1 MTRRDDRGVARHDD
15 RGVARQDDRG
25 VARRDD
31 RGVTLL
37 FVLVIL
43 ALCSA
48 VVVAMVT
55 VSESS
60 VRRTRMHD
68 EAVAAGAL
76 VAAGEAT
83 AVIALRR
90 DLITSPDLDHAN
102 EAWARTNQA
111 EVAIAGGQFS
121 LTLTDAQGLYNLTN
135 LGTEGVLAQQRLT
148 DILTALDLK
157 ADLRGRIIAAAPTRL
172 GALRAVM
179 TAEDLAKLATMV
191 TILPQATEVNVNA
204 APAALLGVL
213 LNNTVQARLLVAR
226 RAKLGFL
233 TPDDV
238 AGLGIILPAGVVYRS
253 SFFDVTVTAQVG
265 ETVVTGQALIAR
277 QMQAGGEPRA
287 AVVARSGGK
296 MAAELPLPP

>member
-1 MTRRDDRGVARHDD
+1 MRR
-15 RGVARQDDRG
+15 Q
-25 VARRDD
+25 DD

-43 ALCSA
+43 ALCSG

-60 VRRTRMHD
+60 VTRTRIYD

-90 DLITSPDLDHAN
+90 DLVTGPDLDHAR
-102 EAWARTNQA
+102 EPWASTNQA
-111 EVAIAGGQFS
+111 EVAIADGRFS
-121 LTLTDAQGLYNLTN
+121 LTLADAQGLYNLTN
-135 LGTEGVLAQQRLT
+135 LGTEGVLAQQRLA
-148 DILTALDLK
+148 DILLALDLK
-157 ADLRGRIIAAAPTRL
+157 ADLLGKIIAASPARL
-172 GALRAVM
+172 DQLRGLMAG
-179 TAEDLAKLATMV
+179 EDLARFATMV
-191 TILPQATEVNVNA
+191 TVLPQATDVNINSVRE
-204 APAALLGVL
+204 ALLSVL
-213 LNNTVQARLLVAR
+213 LNNTVQAKLLVAR

-253 SFFDVTVTAQVG
+253 SFFDLTVTAQVG
-265 ETVVTGQALIAR
+265 DTVVTEQALIAR
-277 QMQAGGEPRA
+277 RLDEDGVPKA
-287 AVVARSGGK
+287 AVVARQTGGK

>member
-1 MTRRDDRGVARHDD
+1 MTSRH
-15 RGVARQDDRG
+15 
-25 VARRDD
+25 D

-60 VRRTRMHD
+60 VRRTRMYD

-76 VAAGEAT
+76 VAAGETT

-90 DLITSPDLDHAN
+90 DLLTGPDLDHAK
-102 EAWARTNQA
+102 EPWARTNQA
-111 EVAIAGGQFS
+111 EVAIADGRFS

-135 LGTEGVLAQQRLT
+135 LGTEGVLAQQRLA

-157 ADLRGRIIAAAPTRL
+157 ADLRASIIAAAPARL
-172 GALRAVM
+172 YDLRAVM
-179 TAEDLAKLATMV
+179 SSDDLAKFATMV
-191 TILPQATEVNVNA
+191 TVLPKATDVNINA
-204 APAALLGVL
+204 APAALLAVL
-213 LNNTVQARLLVAR
+213 LNNKVQARLLVAR
-226 RAKLGFL
+226 RARLGFV

-238 AGLGIILPAGVVYRS
+238 ASLGIILPAGVAYRS
-253 SFFDVTVTAQVG
+253 SFFDVTVTAQIG
-265 ETVVTGQALIAR
+265 ETVVTEQALIAR
-277 QMQAGGEPRA
+277 QMQVGGEPRA
-287 AVVARSGGK
+287 TVVARRPGGK
-296 MAAELPLPP
+296 MAAEFPLPP